1 MRKRP
6 ITLLACMFLT
16 GILWKWTGL
25 ILSLGIGLLLYFY
38 ATPWKERGIR
48 FAVLVAGMPVML
60 LLGALC
66 VEKQD
71 AFRSVYLSVLE
82 EGQSVRLAGKI
93 NRVEEKTNCFY
104 YYLTDCS
111 VEQSDHLMPC
121 NDVLAYVSSDDY
133 SVGQILI
140 LQGTIS
146 LFDEATNEGQFDSRA
161 FYRSQKIDFGVW
173 VDSVERVE
181 GKSDRFRVWLS
192 RVRVELGI
200 PLSRYADDDG
210 VLSAML
216 LGDKTSLDSEIR
228 SLYQKSGIAHV
239 LAISGLH
246 ISLLGMA
253 LYRLLRHRC
262 GLTYLWAGIVAASF
276 LVAYTLMTG
285 NAVSARR
292 ATGMLIVY
300 LVADLLGRSY
310 DMLSALSLIVI
321 LLLWENPFLVTNS
334 GFQFSVAAVVGI
346 GVGQGVLVPRVGSWK
361 VVYGRRKKQDD
372 VVRCDA
378 AKCDVAKRDAAKC
391 DAAKR
396 DAEKCD
402 ATKRDA
408 AKCDAEKCDAERIR
422 MQNLVDWMKRRMDKC
437 LPGMMISLSIQF
449 FTLPLVAYYYYEI
462 PVYAILLN
470 IPVLALIPYVLGLAV
485 FGSLTGQIAFLQ
497 PLSFALCRV
506 CGWVL
511 HGYRWLCDASLLLPG
526 ARMIT
531 GKPSDVRMVVYSCL
545 LGVFYY
551 VLWCGM
557 RRDRVNQEKGKIY
570 RGVEKSVPYVEQ
582 GAVVSQADWEGRMLS
597 VSRERIRIGLGFWI
611 GIIILLA
618 ALLVHGNQG
627 FELNIL
633 DVGQGD
639 AIYLCASDGTNFM
652 IDGGSTDVK
661 NVGTYRIL
669 PFLKAKAIRKV
680 DYWFVS
686 HTDED
691 HISGLVEV
699 MESGY
704 AVGTLVLAEAQKED
718 EKAHRLAELAQKNGI
733 RVCYMKAGDVLGT
746 RKEGVVNERNRAET
760 FRIECLYPTNDNDSE
775 DVNDRCLVLYYED
788 ENFSAFFG
796 GDISSEVEEQLVSAS
811 KCRQTD
817 VLKASHHG
825 SKYSNSDVLL
835 HALHPR
841 LTIASAGKK
850 NRYGHPSPEA
860 IARVG
865 ESGSAFYSTI
875 DYGRIRVRFVDG
887 ELVAEPY
894 RK

>member
-378 AKCDVAKRDAAKC
+378 AKCDAA
-391 DAAKR
+391 
-396 DAEKCD
+396 
-402 ATKRDA
+402 
-408 AKCDAEKCDAERIR
+408 KCDAERIR

-531 GKPSDVRMVVYSCL
+531 GKPSEVRVVVYYGL
-545 LGVFYY
+545 LGAFYY

-557 RRDRVNQEKGKIY
+557 TKKQRQMCMKGAQTEKQEWIRRRFGF
-570 RGVEKSVPYVEQ
+570 
-582 GAVVSQADWEGRMLS
+582 
-597 VSRERIRIGLGFWI
+597 GLGLVLV
-611 GIIILLA
+611 LL
-618 ALLVHGNQG
+618 LTFLFVRGKPE
-627 FELNIL
+627 FELDIL

-661 NVGTYRIL
+661 KVGTYRIL
-669 PFLKAKAIRKV
+669 PFLKAKAIRKM

-746 RKEGVVNERNRAET
+746 RKEDVVNERNRAET
-760 FRIECLYPTNDNDSE
+760 FRIECLYPTNNNDSE

-796 GDISSEVEEQLVSAS
+796 GDISSEVEEQLVSAG

-875 DYGRIRVRFVDG
+875 NYGRIRVRFVDG
-887 ELVAEPY
+887 EMVAEPY
-894 RK
+894 RKCL

>member
-361 VVYGRRKKQDD
+361 VVYGCRKKQDD

-378 AKCDVAKRDAAKC
+378 AKCDVAKRDAA
-391 DAAKR
+391 
-396 DAEKCD
+396 
-402 ATKRDA
+402 
-408 AKCDAEKCDAERIR
+408 KCDAERIR

-531 GKPSDVRMVVYSCL
+531 GKPSEVRVVVYYCL
-545 LGVFYY
+545 LGVSYY

-557 RRDRVNQEKGKIY
+557 KKKQRQMCTKGAQAEKQE
-570 RGVEKSVPYVEQ
+570 
-582 GAVVSQADWEGRMLS
+582 W
-597 VSRERIRIGLGFWI
+597 IRSWFGFGLGLVLV
-611 GIIILLA
+611 LL
-618 ALLVHGNQG
+618 LTFLFVRGKPE
-627 FELNIL
+627 FELDIL

-661 NVGTYRIL
+661 KVGTYRIL

-746 RKEGVVNERNRAET
+746 RKEDVVNERNRAET
-760 FRIECLYPTNDNDSE
+760 FRIECLYPTNNNDSE

-796 GDISSEVEEQLVSAS
+796 GDISSEVEEQLVSAG

-887 ELVAEPY
+887 EMVAEPY
-894 RK
+894 RKCL

>member
-372 VVRCDA
+372 VVRCDE
-378 AKCDVAKRDAAKC
+378 AKCDVAKRDATKCDATKC

-396 DAEKCD
+396 DA
-402 ATKRDA
+402 A
-408 AKCDAEKCDAERIR
+408 KCDAERIR

-437 LPGMMISLSIQF
+437 LPGMMISISIQL
-449 FTLPLVAYYYYEI
+449 FTIPLVAYYYYEI

-531 GKPSDVRMVVYSCL
+531 GKPSEVRVVVYYGL
-545 LGVFYY
+545 LGAFYY

-557 RRDRVNQEKGKIY
+557 KKKQRQMCTKGAQAEKQE
-570 RGVEKSVPYVEQ
+570 
-582 GAVVSQADWEGRMLS
+582 W
-597 VSRERIRIGLGFWI
+597 IRSWFGFGLGLVLV
-611 GIIILLA
+611 LL
-618 ALLVHGNQG
+618 LTFLFVRGKPE
-627 FELNIL
+627 FELDIL

-661 NVGTYRIL
+661 KVGTYRIL

-746 RKEGVVNERNRAET
+746 RKEDVVNERNRAET
-760 FRIECLYPTNDNDSE
+760 FRIECLYPTNNNDSE

-796 GDISSEVEEQLVSAS
+796 GDISSEVEEQLVSAG

-875 DYGRIRVRFVDG
+875 NYGRIRVRFVDG
-887 ELVAEPY
+887 EMVAEPY

>member
-378 AKCDVAKRDAAKC
+378 AKCDVAKRDAT
-391 DAAKR
+391 
-396 DAEKCD
+396 KCD
-402 ATKRDA
+402 AT
-408 AKCDAEKCDAERIR
+408 KCDAEKCDAERIR

-531 GKPSDVRMVVYSCL
+531 GKPSEVRVVVYYGL
-545 LGVFYY
+545 LGAFYY

-557 RRDRVNQEKGKIY
+557 KKKQRQMCTKGAQAEKQEWIRRRFGF
-570 RGVEKSVPYVEQ
+570 
-582 GAVVSQADWEGRMLS
+582 
-597 VSRERIRIGLGFWI
+597 GLGLVLV
-611 GIIILLA
+611 LL
-618 ALLVHGNQG
+618 LTFLFVRGKPE
-627 FELNIL
+627 FELDIL

-661 NVGTYRIL
+661 KVGTYRIL

-704 AVGTLVLAEAQKED
+704 AVGTLVLADAQKED
-718 EKAHRLAELAQKNGI
+718 EKAYRLAELAQKNGI

-746 RKEGVVNERNRAET
+746 RKEDVVNERNREGT

-796 GDISSEVEEQLVSAS
+796 GDISSEVEEQLVSAG

-887 ELVAEPY
+887 EMVAEPY
-894 RK
+894 RKCL

>member
-391 DAAKR
+391 DAAK
-396 DAEKCD
+396 
-402 ATKRDA
+402 
-408 AKCDAEKCDAERIR
+408 CDAERIR
-422 MQNLVDWMKRRMDKC
+422 MQNLVDWMKHWMDKC

-449 FTLPLVAYYYYEI
+449 FTLPLVTYYYYEI

-531 GKPSDVRMVVYSCL
+531 GKPSEVRVVVYYGL
-545 LGVFYY
+545 LGAFYY

-557 RRDRVNQEKGKIY
+557 KKKQRQMCTKGAQAEKQE
-570 RGVEKSVPYVEQ
+570 
-582 GAVVSQADWEGRMLS
+582 W
-597 VSRERIRIGLGFWI
+597 IRSWFGFGLGLVLV
-611 GIIILLA
+611 LL
-618 ALLVHGNQG
+618 LTFLFVRGKPE
-627 FELNIL
+627 FELDIL

-661 NVGTYRIL
+661 KVGTYRIL

-746 RKEGVVNERNRAET
+746 RKEDVVNERNRAET
-760 FRIECLYPTNDNDSE
+760 FRIECLYPTNNNDSE

-796 GDISSEVEEQLVSAS
+796 GDISSEVEEQLVSAG

-865 ESGSAFYSTI
+865 ESGSTFYSTI

-887 ELVAEPY
+887 EMVAEPY
-894 RK
+894 RKCL

>member
-391 DAAKR
+391 DVAKRDATKCDATKCDAAKR
-396 DAEKCD
+396 DA
-402 ATKRDA
+402 A
-408 AKCDAEKCDAERIR
+408 KCDAERIR

-437 LPGMMISLSIQF
+437 LPGMMISISIQL
-449 FTLPLVAYYYYEI
+449 FTIPLVAYYYYEI

-531 GKPSDVRMVVYSCL
+531 GKPSEVRVVVYYGL
-545 LGVFYY
+545 LGAFYY

-557 RRDRVNQEKGKIY
+557 KKKQRQMCTKGAQAENQE
-570 RGVEKSVPYVEQ
+570 
-582 GAVVSQADWEGRMLS
+582 W
-597 VSRERIRIGLGFWI
+597 IRSWFGFGLGLVLV
-611 GIIILLA
+611 LL
-618 ALLVHGNQG
+618 LTFLFVRGKPE
-627 FELNIL
+627 FELDIL

-661 NVGTYRIL
+661 KVGTYRIL

-733 RVCYMKAGDVLGT
+733 RVCYMKTGDVLGT
-746 RKEGVVNERNRAET
+746 RKEDVVNKRNRAET
-760 FRIECLYPTNDNDSE
+760 FRIECLYPTNNNDSE
-775 DVNDRCLVLYYED
+775 DANDRCLVLYYED

-796 GDISSEVEEQLVSAS
+796 GDISSEVEEQLVSAG

-887 ELVAEPY
+887 EMVAEPY
-894 RK
+894 RKCL

>member
-378 AKCDVAKRDAAKC
+378 VKCDVAKRDAA
-391 DAAKR
+391 
-396 DAEKCD
+396 
-402 ATKRDA
+402 
-408 AKCDAEKCDAERIR
+408 KCDAERIR

-531 GKPSDVRMVVYSCL
+531 GKPSEVRVVVYYGL
-545 LGVFYY
+545 LGAFYY

-557 RRDRVNQEKGKIY
+557 KKKQRQMCTKGAQAEKQEWIRRRFGF
-570 RGVEKSVPYVEQ
+570 
-582 GAVVSQADWEGRMLS
+582 
-597 VSRERIRIGLGFWI
+597 GLGLVLV
-611 GIIILLA
+611 LL
-618 ALLVHGNQG
+618 LTFFFVRGKPE
-627 FELNIL
+627 FELDIL

-661 NVGTYRIL
+661 KVGTYRIL

-746 RKEGVVNERNRAET
+746 RKEDVVNERNRAET

-796 GDISSEVEEQLVSAS
+796 GDISSEVEEQLVSAG

-887 ELVAEPY
+887 EMVAEPY
-894 RK
+894 RKCL

>member
-391 DAAKR
+391 DVAKR
-396 DAEKCD
+396 DATKCD
-402 ATKRDA
+402 AT
-408 AKCDAEKCDAERIR
+408 KCDAEKCDAERIR

-531 GKPSDVRMVVYSCL
+531 GKPSEVRVVVYYGL
-545 LGVFYY
+545 LGAFYY

-557 RRDRVNQEKGKIY
+557 KKKQRQMCTKGAQAEKQEWIRRRFGF
-570 RGVEKSVPYVEQ
+570 
-582 GAVVSQADWEGRMLS
+582 
-597 VSRERIRIGLGFWI
+597 GLGLVLV
-611 GIIILLA
+611 LL
-618 ALLVHGNQG
+618 LTFLFVRGKPE
-627 FELNIL
+627 FELDIL

-661 NVGTYRIL
+661 KVGTYRIL

-746 RKEGVVNERNRAET
+746 RKEDVVNERNRAET
-760 FRIECLYPTNDNDSE
+760 FRIECLYPTNNNDSE

-796 GDISSEVEEQLVSAS
+796 GDISSEVEEQLVSAG

-887 ELVAEPY
+887 EMVAEPY
-894 RK
+894 RKCL

>member
-372 VVRCDA
+372 VVRCDE

-391 DAAKR
+391 DAA
-396 DAEKCD
+396 
-402 ATKRDA
+402 
-408 AKCDAEKCDAERIR
+408 KCDAERIR

-531 GKPSDVRMVVYSCL
+531 GKPSEVRVVVYYGL
-545 LGVFYY
+545 LGAFYY

-557 RRDRVNQEKGKIY
+557 KKKQRQMCTKGAQAEKQE
-570 RGVEKSVPYVEQ
+570 
-582 GAVVSQADWEGRMLS
+582 W
-597 VSRERIRIGLGFWI
+597 IRSWFGFGLGLVLV
-611 GIIILLA
+611 LL
-618 ALLVHGNQG
+618 LTFLFVRGKPE
-627 FELNIL
+627 FELDIL

-661 NVGTYRIL
+661 KVGTYRIL

-746 RKEGVVNERNRAET
+746 RKEDVVNERNRAET
-760 FRIECLYPTNDNDSE
+760 FRIECLYPTNNNDSE

-796 GDISSEVEEQLVSAS
+796 GDISSEVEEQLVSAG

-887 ELVAEPY
+887 EMVAEPY
-894 RK
+894 RKCL

>member
-372 VVRCDA
+372 VVRCDE

-391 DAAKR
+391 DAAK
-396 DAEKCD
+396 
-402 ATKRDA
+402 
-408 AKCDAEKCDAERIR
+408 CDAERIK

-531 GKPSDVRMVVYSCL
+531 GKPSEVWVVVYYGL
-545 LGVFYY
+545 LGAFYY

-557 RRDRVNQEKGKIY
+557 KKKQRQMCTKGAQAEKQE
-570 RGVEKSVPYVEQ
+570 
-582 GAVVSQADWEGRMLS
+582 W
-597 VSRERIRIGLGFWI
+597 IRSWFGFGLGLVLV
-611 GIIILLA
+611 LL
-618 ALLVHGNQG
+618 LTFLFVRGKPE
-627 FELNIL
+627 FELDIL

-661 NVGTYRIL
+661 KVGTYRIL

-746 RKEGVVNERNRAET
+746 RKEDVVNERNRAET
-760 FRIECLYPTNDNDSE
+760 FRIECLYPTNNNDSE

-796 GDISSEVEEQLVSAS
+796 GDISSEVEEQLVSAG

-887 ELVAEPY
+887 EMVAEPY
-894 RK
+894 RKCL

>member
-200 PLSRYADDDG
+200 PLSRYADDGG

-391 DAAKR
+391 DVAKR
-396 DAEKCD
+396 DATKCD
-402 ATKRDA
+402 AT
-408 AKCDAEKCDAERIR
+408 KCDAEKCDAERIR

-531 GKPSDVRMVVYSCL
+531 GKPSEVRVVVYYGL
-545 LGVFYY
+545 LGAFYY

-557 RRDRVNQEKGKIY
+557 KKKQRQMCTKGAQAEKQEWIRRRFGF
-570 RGVEKSVPYVEQ
+570 
-582 GAVVSQADWEGRMLS
+582 
-597 VSRERIRIGLGFWI
+597 GLGLVLV
-611 GIIILLA
+611 LL
-618 ALLVHGNQG
+618 LTFLFVRGKPE
-627 FELNIL
+627 FELDIL

-661 NVGTYRIL
+661 KVGTYRIL

-746 RKEGVVNERNRAET
+746 RKEDVVNERNRAET
-760 FRIECLYPTNDNDSE
+760 FRIECLYPTNNNDSE

-796 GDISSEVEEQLVSAS
+796 GDISSEVEEQLVSAG

-887 ELVAEPY
+887 EMVAEPY
-894 RK
+894 RKCL

>member
-276 LVAYTLMTG
+276 LVVYTLMTG

-300 LVADLLGRSY
+300 LAADLLGRSY

-391 DAAKR
+391 DAA
-396 DAEKCD
+396 
-402 ATKRDA
+402 
-408 AKCDAEKCDAERIR
+408 KCDAERIR

-531 GKPSDVRMVVYSCL
+531 GKPSEVRVVVYYGL
-545 LGVFYY
+545 LGAFYY

-557 RRDRVNQEKGKIY
+557 KKKQRQMCTKGAQAEKQE
-570 RGVEKSVPYVEQ
+570 
-582 GAVVSQADWEGRMLS
+582 W
-597 VSRERIRIGLGFWI
+597 IRSWFGFGLGLVLV
-611 GIIILLA
+611 LL
-618 ALLVHGNQG
+618 LTFLFVRGKPE
-627 FELNIL
+627 FELDIL

-661 NVGTYRIL
+661 KVGTYRIL

-746 RKEGVVNERNRAET
+746 RKEDVVNERNRAET
-760 FRIECLYPTNDNDSE
+760 FRIECLYPTNNNDSE

-796 GDISSEVEEQLVSAS
+796 GDISSEVEELLVSAG

-887 ELVAEPY
+887 EMVAEPY
-894 RK
+894 RKCL

>member
-378 AKCDVAKRDAAKC
+378 AKCDVAKRDATKCDATKC

-396 DAEKCD
+396 DA
-402 ATKRDA
+402 A
-408 AKCDAEKCDAERIR
+408 KCDAERIR

-531 GKPSDVRMVVYSCL
+531 GKPSEVRVVVYYGL
-545 LGVFYY
+545 LGAFYY

-557 RRDRVNQEKGKIY
+557 KKKQRQMCTKGAQAEKQE
-570 RGVEKSVPYVEQ
+570 
-582 GAVVSQADWEGRMLS
+582 W
-597 VSRERIRIGLGFWI
+597 IRSWFGFGLGLVLV
-611 GIIILLA
+611 LL
-618 ALLVHGNQG
+618 LTFLFVRGKPE
-627 FELNIL
+627 FELDIL

-661 NVGTYRIL
+661 KVGTYRIL

-746 RKEGVVNERNRAET
+746 RKEDVVNERNRAET

-796 GDISSEVEEQLVSAS
+796 GDISSEVEEQLVSDG

-887 ELVAEPY
+887 EMVAEPY
-894 RK
+894 RKCL

>member
-361 VVYGRRKKQDD
+361 VVYGRRMKQDD

-391 DAAKR
+391 DAA
-396 DAEKCD
+396 
-402 ATKRDA
+402 
-408 AKCDAEKCDAERIR
+408 KCDAERIR

-531 GKPSDVRMVVYSCL
+531 GKPSEVRVVVYYGL
-545 LGVFYY
+545 LGAFYY

-557 RRDRVNQEKGKIY
+557 KKKQRQMCTKGAQAEKQE
-570 RGVEKSVPYVEQ
+570 
-582 GAVVSQADWEGRMLS
+582 W
-597 VSRERIRIGLGFWI
+597 IRSWFGFGLGLVLV
-611 GIIILLA
+611 LL
-618 ALLVHGNQG
+618 LTFLFVRGKPE
-627 FELNIL
+627 FELDIL

-661 NVGTYRIL
+661 KVGTYRIL

-746 RKEGVVNERNRAET
+746 RKEDVVNERNRAET
-760 FRIECLYPTNDNDSE
+760 FRIECLYPTNNNDSE

-796 GDISSEVEEQLVSAS
+796 GDISSEVEEQLVSAG

-860 IARVG
+860 IARVS

-887 ELVAEPY
+887 EMVAEPY
-894 RK
+894 RKCL

>member
-391 DAAKR
+391 DAAK
-396 DAEKCD
+396 
-402 ATKRDA
+402 
-408 AKCDAEKCDAERIR
+408 CDAERIR

-531 GKPSDVRMVVYSCL
+531 GKPSEVRVVVYYGL
-545 LGVFYY
+545 LGAFYY

-557 RRDRVNQEKGKIY
+557 KKKQRQMCTKGAQAEKQEWIRRRFGF
-570 RGVEKSVPYVEQ
+570 
-582 GAVVSQADWEGRMLS
+582 
-597 VSRERIRIGLGFWI
+597 GLGLVLV
-611 GIIILLA
+611 LL
-618 ALLVHGNQG
+618 LTFLFVRGKPE
-627 FELNIL
+627 FELDIL

-661 NVGTYRIL
+661 KVGTYRIL

-746 RKEGVVNERNRAET
+746 RKEDVVNERNRAES
-760 FRIECLYPTNDNDSE
+760 FRIECLYPTNNNDSE

-796 GDISSEVEEQLVSAS
+796 GDISSEVEEQLVSAG

-887 ELVAEPY
+887 EMVAEPY
-894 RK
+894 RKCL

>member
-372 VVRCDA
+372 VVRCDE

-391 DAAKR
+391 DVAKRDATKCDATKCDAAKR
-396 DAEKCD
+396 DA
-402 ATKRDA
+402 A
-408 AKCDAEKCDAERIR
+408 KCDAERIR

-437 LPGMMISLSIQF
+437 LPGMMISISIQL
-449 FTLPLVAYYYYEI
+449 FTIPLVAYYYYEI

-511 HGYRWLCDASLLLPG
+511 HGYRWLCDASLLLLG

-531 GKPSDVRMVVYSCL
+531 GKPSEVRVVVYYGL
-545 LGVFYY
+545 LGAFYY

-557 RRDRVNQEKGKIY
+557 KKKQRQMCTKGAQAEKQE
-570 RGVEKSVPYVEQ
+570 
-582 GAVVSQADWEGRMLS
+582 W
-597 VSRERIRIGLGFWI
+597 IRSWFGFGLGLVLV
-611 GIIILLA
+611 LL
-618 ALLVHGNQG
+618 LTFLFVRGKPE
-627 FELNIL
+627 FELDIL

-661 NVGTYRIL
+661 KVGTYRIL

-746 RKEGVVNERNRAET
+746 RKEDVVNERNRAET
-760 FRIECLYPTNDNDSE
+760 FRIECLYPTNNNDSE

-796 GDISSEVEEQLVSAS
+796 GDISSEVEEQLVSAG

-887 ELVAEPY
+887 EMVAEPY
-894 RK
+894 RKCL

>member
-181 GKSDRFRVWLS
+181 GQSDRFRVWLS

-378 AKCDVAKRDAAKC
+378 AKCDAA
-391 DAAKR
+391 
-396 DAEKCD
+396 
-402 ATKRDA
+402 
-408 AKCDAEKCDAERIR
+408 KCDAERIR

-531 GKPSDVRMVVYSCL
+531 GKPSEVRVVVYYGL
-545 LGVFYY
+545 LGAFYY

-557 RRDRVNQEKGKIY
+557 KKKQRQMCTKGAQAEKQE
-570 RGVEKSVPYVEQ
+570 
-582 GAVVSQADWEGRMLS
+582 W
-597 VSRERIRIGLGFWI
+597 IRSWFGFGLGLVLV
-611 GIIILLA
+611 LL
-618 ALLVHGNQG
+618 LTFLFVRGKPE
-627 FELNIL
+627 FELDIL

-661 NVGTYRIL
+661 KVGTYRIL

-746 RKEGVVNERNRAET
+746 RKEDVVNERNRAET
-760 FRIECLYPTNDNDSE
+760 FRIECLYPTNNNDSE

-796 GDISSEVEEQLVSAS
+796 GDISSEVEEQLVSAG

-865 ESGSAFYSTI
+865 ESGSTFYSTI

-887 ELVAEPY
+887 EMVAEPY
-894 RK
+894 RKCL

>member
-181 GKSDRFRVWLS
+181 GQSDRFRVWLS

-262 GLTYLWAGIVAASF
+262 GLTYLWAEIVAASF

-391 DAAKR
+391 DAAK
-396 DAEKCD
+396 
-402 ATKRDA
+402 
-408 AKCDAEKCDAERIR
+408 CDAERIR
-422 MQNLVDWMKRRMDKC
+422 MQNLVDWMKRWMDKC

-531 GKPSDVRMVVYSCL
+531 GKPSEVRVVVYYGL
-545 LGVFYY
+545 LGAFYY

-557 RRDRVNQEKGKIY
+557 KKKQRQMCTKGAQAEKQEWIRRRFGF
-570 RGVEKSVPYVEQ
+570 
-582 GAVVSQADWEGRMLS
+582 
-597 VSRERIRIGLGFWI
+597 GLGLVLV
-611 GIIILLA
+611 LL
-618 ALLVHGNQG
+618 LTFLFVRGKPE
-627 FELNIL
+627 FELDIL

-661 NVGTYRIL
+661 KVGTYRIL

-718 EKAHRLAELAQKNGI
+718 EKAYRLAELAQKNGI

-746 RKEGVVNERNRAET
+746 RKEDVVNERNRAGT

-796 GDISSEVEEQLVSAS
+796 GDISSEVEEQLVSAG

-887 ELVAEPY
+887 EMVAEPY
-894 RK
+894 RKCL

>member
-16 GILWKWTGL
+16 GISWKWTGL

-310 DMLSALSLIVI
+310 DMLSALSLIAI

-346 GVGQGVLVPRVGSWK
+346 GVGQCVLVPRVGSWK
-361 VVYGRRKKQDD
+361 VVYGCRKKQDD
-372 VVRCDA
+372 VVRCDE

-391 DAAKR
+391 DAA
-396 DAEKCD
+396 
-402 ATKRDA
+402 
-408 AKCDAEKCDAERIR
+408 KCDAERIR

-531 GKPSDVRMVVYSCL
+531 GKPSEVRVVVYYGL
-545 LGVFYY
+545 LGAFYY

-557 RRDRVNQEKGKIY
+557 KKKQRQMCTKGAQAEKQE
-570 RGVEKSVPYVEQ
+570 
-582 GAVVSQADWEGRMLS
+582 W
-597 VSRERIRIGLGFWI
+597 IRSWFGFGLGLVLV
-611 GIIILLA
+611 LL
-618 ALLVHGNQG
+618 LTFLFVRGKPE
-627 FELNIL
+627 FELDIL

-661 NVGTYRIL
+661 KVGTYRIL

-746 RKEGVVNERNRAET
+746 RKEDVVNERNRAET
-760 FRIECLYPTNDNDSE
+760 FRIECLYPTNNNDSE

-796 GDISSEVEEQLVSAS
+796 GDISSEVEEQLVSAG

-887 ELVAEPY
+887 EMVAEPY
-894 RK
+894 RKCL

>member
-346 GVGQGVLVPRVGSWK
+346 GVGQCVLVPRVGSWK

-391 DAAKR
+391 DAA
-396 DAEKCD
+396 
-402 ATKRDA
+402 
-408 AKCDAEKCDAERIR
+408 KCDAERIR

-531 GKPSDVRMVVYSCL
+531 GKPSEVRVVVYYGL
-545 LGVFYY
+545 LGAFYY

-557 RRDRVNQEKGKIY
+557 KKKQRQMCTKGAQAEKQEWIRRRFGF
-570 RGVEKSVPYVEQ
+570 
-582 GAVVSQADWEGRMLS
+582 
-597 VSRERIRIGLGFWI
+597 GLGLVLV
-611 GIIILLA
+611 LL
-618 ALLVHGNQG
+618 LTFLFVRGKPE
-627 FELNIL
+627 FELDIL

-661 NVGTYRIL
+661 KVGTYRIL

-718 EKAHRLAELAQKNGI
+718 EKAHWLAELAQKNGI

-746 RKEGVVNERNRAET
+746 RKEDVVNERNRAET
-760 FRIECLYPTNDNDSE
+760 FRIECLYPTNNNDSE

-796 GDISSEVEEQLVSAS
+796 GDISSEVEEQLVSAG

-887 ELVAEPY
+887 EMVAEPY
-894 RK
+894 RKCL

>member
-146 LFDEATNEGQFDSRA
+146 LFDAATNEGQFDSHA

-391 DAAKR
+391 DA
-396 DAEKCD
+396 
-402 ATKRDA
+402 
-408 AKCDAEKCDAERIR
+408 ERIR

-531 GKPSDVRMVVYSCL
+531 GKPSEVRVVVYYGL
-545 LGVFYY
+545 LGAFYY

-557 RRDRVNQEKGKIY
+557 KKKQRQMCTKGAQAEKQEWIRSWFGFDLGLVLVLLLTFLFVRGKP
-570 RGVEKSVPYVEQ
+570 E
-582 GAVVSQADWEGRMLS
+582 
-597 VSRERIRIGLGFWI
+597 
-611 GIIILLA
+611 
-618 ALLVHGNQG
+618 
-627 FELNIL
+627 FELDIL

-661 NVGTYRIL
+661 KVGTYRIL

-746 RKEGVVNERNRAET
+746 RKEDVVNERNRAET
-760 FRIECLYPTNDNDSE
+760 FRIECLYPTNNNDSE

-796 GDISSEVEEQLVSAS
+796 GDISSEVEEQLVSAG

-887 ELVAEPY
+887 EMVAEPY
-894 RK
+894 RKCL

>member
-391 DAAKR
+391 DAAK
-396 DAEKCD
+396 
-402 ATKRDA
+402 
-408 AKCDAEKCDAERIR
+408 CDAERIR
-422 MQNLVDWMKRRMDKC
+422 MQNLVDWMKRWMDKC

-531 GKPSDVRMVVYSCL
+531 GKPSEVRVVVYYGL
-545 LGVFYY
+545 LGAFYY

-557 RRDRVNQEKGKIY
+557 KKKQRQMCTKGAQAEKQE
-570 RGVEKSVPYVEQ
+570 
-582 GAVVSQADWEGRMLS
+582 W
-597 VSRERIRIGLGFWI
+597 IRSWFGFGLGLVLV
-611 GIIILLA
+611 LL
-618 ALLVHGNQG
+618 LTFLFVRGKPE
-627 FELNIL
+627 FELDIL

-661 NVGTYRIL
+661 KVGTYRIL

-733 RVCYMKAGDVLGT
+733 RVCYMKTGDVLGT
-746 RKEGVVNERNRAET
+746 RKEDVVNERNRAET
-760 FRIECLYPTNDNDSE
+760 FRIECLYPTNNNDSE

-796 GDISSEVEEQLVSAS
+796 GDISSEVEEQLVSAG

-887 ELVAEPY
+887 EMVAEPY
-894 RK
+894 RKCL

>member
-346 GVGQGVLVPRVGSWK
+346 GVGQCVLVPRVGSWK

-391 DAAKR
+391 DAA
-396 DAEKCD
+396 
-402 ATKRDA
+402 
-408 AKCDAEKCDAERIR
+408 KCDAERIR

-531 GKPSDVRMVVYSCL
+531 GKPSEVRVVVYYGL
-545 LGVFYY
+545 LGAFYY

-557 RRDRVNQEKGKIY
+557 KKKQRQMCTKGAQAEKQE
-570 RGVEKSVPYVEQ
+570 
-582 GAVVSQADWEGRMLS
+582 W
-597 VSRERIRIGLGFWI
+597 IRSWFGFGLGLVLV
-611 GIIILLA
+611 LL
-618 ALLVHGNQG
+618 LTFLFVRGKPE
-627 FELNIL
+627 FELDIL

-661 NVGTYRIL
+661 KVGTYRIL

-718 EKAHRLAELAQKNGI
+718 EKAHWLAELAQKNGI

-746 RKEGVVNERNRAET
+746 RKEDVVNERNRAET
-760 FRIECLYPTNDNDSE
+760 FRIECLYPTNNNDSE

-796 GDISSEVEEQLVSAS
+796 GDISSEVEEQLVSAG

-860 IARVG
+860 IARVS

-887 ELVAEPY
+887 EMVAEPY
-894 RK
+894 RKCL

>member
-262 GLTYLWAGIVAASF
+262 GLTYLWAGIVAASL

-391 DAAKR
+391 DAAK
-396 DAEKCD
+396 
-402 ATKRDA
+402 
-408 AKCDAEKCDAERIR
+408 CDAERIR
-422 MQNLVDWMKRRMDKC
+422 MQNLVDWMKHWMDKC

-449 FTLPLVAYYYYEI
+449 FTLPLVTYYYYEI

-531 GKPSDVRMVVYSCL
+531 GKPSEVRVVVYYGL
-545 LGVFYY
+545 LGAFYY

-557 RRDRVNQEKGKIY
+557 KKKQRQMCTKGAQAEKQE
-570 RGVEKSVPYVEQ
+570 
-582 GAVVSQADWEGRMLS
+582 W
-597 VSRERIRIGLGFWI
+597 IRSWFGFGLGLVLV
-611 GIIILLA
+611 LL
-618 ALLVHGNQG
+618 LTFLFVRGKPE
-627 FELNIL
+627 FELDIL

-661 NVGTYRIL
+661 KVGTYRIL

-746 RKEGVVNERNRAET
+746 RKEDVVNERNRAET
-760 FRIECLYPTNDNDSE
+760 FRIECLYPTNNNDSE

-796 GDISSEVEEQLVSAS
+796 GDISSEVEEQLVSAG

-865 ESGSAFYSTI
+865 ESGSTFYSTI

-887 ELVAEPY
+887 EMVAEPY
-894 RK
+894 RKCL

>member
-391 DAAKR
+391 DVAKR
-396 DAEKCD
+396 DATKCD
-402 ATKRDA
+402 AT
-408 AKCDAEKCDAERIR
+408 KCDAEKCDAERIR

-531 GKPSDVRMVVYSCL
+531 GKPSEVRVVVYYGL
-545 LGVFYY
+545 LGAFYY

-557 RRDRVNQEKGKIY
+557 KKKQRQMCMKGAQAEKQEWIRRRFGF
-570 RGVEKSVPYVEQ
+570 
-582 GAVVSQADWEGRMLS
+582 
-597 VSRERIRIGLGFWI
+597 GLGLVLV
-611 GIIILLA
+611 LL
-618 ALLVHGNQG
+618 LTFLFVRGKPE
-627 FELNIL
+627 FELDIL

-661 NVGTYRIL
+661 KVGTYRIL

-746 RKEGVVNERNRAET
+746 RKEDVVNERNRAET
-760 FRIECLYPTNDNDSE
+760 FRIECLYPTNNNDSE

-796 GDISSEVEEQLVSAS
+796 GDISSEVEEQLVSAG

-887 ELVAEPY
+887 EMVAEPY
-894 RK
+894 RKCL

>member
-372 VVRCDA
+372 VVRCDE

-391 DAAKR
+391 DVAKRDATKCDATKCDAAKR
-396 DAEKCD
+396 DA
-402 ATKRDA
+402 A
-408 AKCDAEKCDAERIR
+408 KCDAERIR

-437 LPGMMISLSIQF
+437 LPGMMISISIQL
-449 FTLPLVAYYYYEI
+449 FTIPLVAYYYYEI

-531 GKPSDVRMVVYSCL
+531 GKPSEVRVVVYYGL
-545 LGVFYY
+545 LGAFYY

-557 RRDRVNQEKGKIY
+557 KKKQRQMCTKGAQAEKQE
-570 RGVEKSVPYVEQ
+570 
-582 GAVVSQADWEGRMLS
+582 W
-597 VSRERIRIGLGFWI
+597 IRSWFGFGLGLVLV
-611 GIIILLA
+611 LL
-618 ALLVHGNQG
+618 LTFLFVRGKPE
-627 FELNIL
+627 FELDIL

-661 NVGTYRIL
+661 KVGTYRIL

-746 RKEGVVNERNRAET
+746 RKEDVVNERNRAET
-760 FRIECLYPTNDNDSE
+760 FRIECLYPTNNNDSE

-796 GDISSEVEEQLVSAS
+796 GDISSEVEEQLVSAG

-865 ESGSAFYSTI
+865 ESGSTFYSTI

-887 ELVAEPY
+887 EMVAEPY
-894 RK
+894 RKCL

>member
-346 GVGQGVLVPRVGSWK
+346 GVGQGVLVRRVGSWK

-391 DAAKR
+391 DVAKR
-396 DAEKCD
+396 
-402 ATKRDA
+402 
-408 AKCDAEKCDAERIR
+408 DAERIR
-422 MQNLVDWMKRRMDKC
+422 MRNLVDWMKRRMDKC

-531 GKPSDVRMVVYSCL
+531 GKPSEVRVVVYYGL
-545 LGVFYY
+545 LGAFYY

-557 RRDRVNQEKGKIY
+557 KKKQRQMCTKGAQAEKQEWIRRRFGF
-570 RGVEKSVPYVEQ
+570 
-582 GAVVSQADWEGRMLS
+582 
-597 VSRERIRIGLGFWI
+597 GLGLVLV
-611 GIIILLA
+611 LL
-618 ALLVHGNQG
+618 LTFLFVRGKPE
-627 FELNIL
+627 FELDIL

-661 NVGTYRIL
+661 KVGTYRIL

-718 EKAHRLAELAQKNGI
+718 EKAYRLAELAQKNGI

-746 RKEGVVNERNRAET
+746 RKEDVVNERNRAGT

-796 GDISSEVEEQLVSAS
+796 GDISSEVEEQLVSAG

-887 ELVAEPY
+887 EMVAEPY
-894 RK
+894 RKCL

>member
-66 VEKQD
+66 VETQD

-262 GLTYLWAGIVAASF
+262 GLTYLWAGIVAAPF

-378 AKCDVAKRDAAKC
+378 AKCDAAKRDAAKC
-391 DAAKR
+391 DAA
-396 DAEKCD
+396 
-402 ATKRDA
+402 
-408 AKCDAEKCDAERIR
+408 KCDAERIR
-422 MQNLVDWMKRRMDKC
+422 MQNLVDWMKHRMDKC

-531 GKPSDVRMVVYSCL
+531 GKPSEVRVVVYYGL
-545 LGVFYY
+545 LGAFYY

-557 RRDRVNQEKGKIY
+557 KKKQRQMCTKGAQAEKQE
-570 RGVEKSVPYVEQ
+570 
-582 GAVVSQADWEGRMLS
+582 W
-597 VSRERIRIGLGFWI
+597 IRSWFGFGLGLVLV
-611 GIIILLA
+611 LL
-618 ALLVHGNQG
+618 LTFLFVRGKPE
-627 FELNIL
+627 FELDIL

-661 NVGTYRIL
+661 KVGTYRIL

-704 AVGTLVLAEAQKED
+704 AVGTLALAEAQKED

-746 RKEGVVNERNRAET
+746 RKEDVVNERNRAET
-760 FRIECLYPTNDNDSE
+760 FRIECLYPTNNNDSE

-865 ESGSAFYSTI
+865 ESGSTFYSTI

-887 ELVAEPY
+887 EMVAEPY
-894 RK
+894 RKCL

>member
-391 DAAKR
+391 DVAKR
-396 DAEKCD
+396 DATKCD
-402 ATKRDA
+402 AT
-408 AKCDAEKCDAERIR
+408 KCDAEKCDAERIR

-531 GKPSDVRMVVYSCL
+531 GKPSEVRVVVYYGL
-545 LGVFYY
+545 LGAFYY

-557 RRDRVNQEKGKIY
+557 KKKQRQMCTKGAQAEKQEWIRRRFGF
-570 RGVEKSVPYVEQ
+570 
-582 GAVVSQADWEGRMLS
+582 
-597 VSRERIRIGLGFWI
+597 GLGLVLV
-611 GIIILLA
+611 LL
-618 ALLVHGNQG
+618 LTFLFVRGKPE
-627 FELNIL
+627 FELDIL

-661 NVGTYRIL
+661 KVGTYRIL

-746 RKEGVVNERNRAET
+746 RKEDVVNERNRAET
-760 FRIECLYPTNDNDSE
+760 FRIECLYPTNNNDSE

-796 GDISSEVEEQLVSAS
+796 GDISSEVEEQLVSAG

-860 IARVG
+860 IARVS

-887 ELVAEPY
+887 EMVAEPY
-894 RK
+894 RKCL

>member
-378 AKCDVAKRDAAKC
+378 AKCDVAKRDATKCDATKC

-396 DAEKCD
+396 DA
-402 ATKRDA
+402 
-408 AKCDAEKCDAERIR
+408 AKCDAAKCDAERIR

-531 GKPSDVRMVVYSCL
+531 GKPSEVRVVVYYGL
-545 LGVFYY
+545 LGAFYY

-557 RRDRVNQEKGKIY
+557 KKKQRQMCTKGAQAEKQE
-570 RGVEKSVPYVEQ
+570 
-582 GAVVSQADWEGRMLS
+582 W
-597 VSRERIRIGLGFWI
+597 IRSWFGFGLGLVLV
-611 GIIILLA
+611 LL
-618 ALLVHGNQG
+618 LTFLFVRGKPE
-627 FELNIL
+627 FELDIL

-661 NVGTYRIL
+661 KVGTYRIL

-746 RKEGVVNERNRAET
+746 RKEDVVNERNRAET
-760 FRIECLYPTNDNDSE
+760 FRIECLYPTNNNDSE

-796 GDISSEVEEQLVSAS
+796 GDISSEVEEQLVSAG

-887 ELVAEPY
+887 EMVAEPY
-894 RK
+894 RKCL

>member
-361 VVYGRRKKQDD
+361 VVYGCRKKQDD

-391 DAAKR
+391 DAAK
-396 DAEKCD
+396 
-402 ATKRDA
+402 
-408 AKCDAEKCDAERIR
+408 CDAERIK

-531 GKPSDVRMVVYSCL
+531 GKPSEVRVVVYYGL
-545 LGVFYY
+545 LGAFYY

-557 RRDRVNQEKGKIY
+557 KKKQRQMCTKGAQAEKQE
-570 RGVEKSVPYVEQ
+570 
-582 GAVVSQADWEGRMLS
+582 W
-597 VSRERIRIGLGFWI
+597 IRSWFGFGLGLVLV
-611 GIIILLA
+611 LL
-618 ALLVHGNQG
+618 LTFLFVRGKPE
-627 FELNIL
+627 FELDIL

-661 NVGTYRIL
+661 KVGTYRIL

-746 RKEGVVNERNRAET
+746 RKEDVVNERNRAET
-760 FRIECLYPTNDNDSE
+760 FRIECLYPTNNNDSE

-796 GDISSEVEEQLVSAS
+796 GDISSEVEEQLVSAG

-860 IARVG
+860 IARVS

-887 ELVAEPY
+887 EMVAEPY
-894 RK
+894 RKCL

>member
-391 DAAKR
+391 DAAK
-396 DAEKCD
+396 
-402 ATKRDA
+402 
-408 AKCDAEKCDAERIR
+408 CDAERIR

-531 GKPSDVRMVVYSCL
+531 GKPSEVRVVVYYGL
-545 LGVFYY
+545 LGAFYY

-557 RRDRVNQEKGKIY
+557 KKKQRQMCTKGAQAEKQE
-570 RGVEKSVPYVEQ
+570 
-582 GAVVSQADWEGRMLS
+582 W
-597 VSRERIRIGLGFWI
+597 IRSWFGFGLGLVQV
-611 GIIILLA
+611 LL
-618 ALLVHGNQG
+618 LTFLFVRGKPE
-627 FELNIL
+627 FELDIL

-661 NVGTYRIL
+661 KVGTYRIL

-746 RKEGVVNERNRAET
+746 RKEDVVNKRNRAET
-760 FRIECLYPTNDNDSE
+760 FRIECLYPTNNNDSE

-796 GDISSEVEEQLVSAS
+796 GDISSEVEEQLVSAG

-887 ELVAEPY
+887 EMVAEPY
-894 RK
+894 RKCL